1 MDDLWAEQEQVGMA
15 SINAFVIMYGGKSD
29 DNLTKLRFVTI
40 LVFLLKLLRVFI
52 FPNVAEVRKQKFIP
66 QKFAT
71 TVNLKKTT
79 TTTTNKQK
87 RSGKQCQNE
96 NKSNKDSNLMYLYH

>member
-71 TVNLKKTT
+71 TVNLKKNNN
-79 TTTTNKQK
+79 NKQTK
-87 RSGKQCQNE
+87 TFW
-96 NKSNKDSNLMYLYH
+96 